1 MLARQKTLFLLALR
15 TLNFAEER
23 PGYLDPAGLQV
34 DVAAKD
40 YKDAARPGGEGLRRT
55 TGKDH
60 WEVGSGIGSGH
71 RPVRGSVLGSGHPSD
86 SIAVSPETAV
96 LVRAARGGQIVQP
109 SRKSTA
115 PAVAGTR
122 RDTHVHACAPQ
133 VCNETERRC

>member
-1 MLARQKTLFLLALR
+1 MWPPRTTL
-15 TLNFAEER
+15 
-23 PGYLDPAGLQV
+23 
-34 DVAAKD
+34 
-40 YKDAARPGGEGLRRT
+40 DAARPGGEGLRRT

-60 WEVGSGIGSGH
+60 WEVGSGIGSCH

-122 RDTHVHACAPQ
+122 MFTHVYGRMVSHGLARLPA
-133 VCNETERRC
+133 RRHLSRLKFVMELS

>member
-1 MLARQKTLFLLALR
+1 MWPPRTTL
-15 TLNFAEER
+15 
-23 PGYLDPAGLQV
+23 
-34 DVAAKD
+34 
-40 YKDAARPGGEGLRRT
+40 DAARPGGEGLRRT

-109 SRKSTA
+109 SRESTA
-115 PAVAGTR
+115 PAIAGTR
-122 RDTHVHACAPQ
+122 MLTPV
-133 VCNETERRC
+133 